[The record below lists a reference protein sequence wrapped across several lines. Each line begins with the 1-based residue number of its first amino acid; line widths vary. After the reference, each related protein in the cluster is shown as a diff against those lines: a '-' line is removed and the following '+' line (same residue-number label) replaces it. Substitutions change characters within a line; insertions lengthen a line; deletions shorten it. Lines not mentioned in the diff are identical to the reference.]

1 MDQLDEPLSNDE
13 LDWLEDF
20 LCTRYGVM
28 EFDHDADVGVFD
40 VAALDGYFTAIVSG
54 PETIPPSLWLKDM
67 DGEFETLWDSEEFF
81 ERVFSM
87 MVRHMNSISSWL
99 MADAPSHQPLYM
111 LRQVRDG
118 HYTLLED
125 WCDGYMRGIRINP
138 HAWDLDVQE
147 IKTALS
153 AILIFGSAQS
163 IPVLEAASEDDLKHL
178 QRQVMPAVAAIH
190 RYWLKRR
197 SDPATVKTFSHDGPR
212 PGRNDPCPCGSG
224 KKYKKCCLN

>member
-1 MDQLDEPLSNDE
+1 MIGRPDEPLSNDE

-20 LCTRYGVM
+20 LCTRYGIM

-40 VAALDGYFTAIVSG
+40 VAALDGYLTAIVSG
-54 PETIPPSLWLKDM
+54 PETIPPSLWLADM

-118 HYTLLED
+118 HYTHQPACLGSRCGGNENRVERHTD
-125 WCDGYMRGIRINP
+125 IRFRAG
-138 HAWDLDVQE
+138 HTGA
-147 IKTALS
+147 
-153 AILIFGSAQS
+153 GS
-163 IPVLEAASEDDLKHL
+163 
-178 QRQVMPAVAAIH
+178 R
-190 RYWLKRR
+190 W
-197 SDPATVKTFSHDGPR
+197 
-212 PGRNDPCPCGSG
+212 
-224 KKYKKCCLN
+224 